1 MMKTVQAIADA
12 VAALGL
18 VLRGGFH
25 PGSDDGVPAMPDGG
39 AASTVLM
46 IGNVGGS
53 GGDPMWRVFAASRHR
68 CAGADPLDDWTRAM
82 IDPLARRV
90 GAAALY
96 PFGAPPHLPFQRW
109 AMRADD
115 VFPSPL
121 GILVHPDYGLW
132 HGYRAA
138 LAFAER
144 LDLPPRDRAP
154 SPCATCVDKPCLST
168 CPVGAFAPGGYDV
181 ARCAAHV
188 ESPAGAGCLGRGCR
202 ARLACPV
209 APEMAPAPDQAR
221 FHMEAFLR
229 GVRRRRP

>member
-1 MMKTVQAIADA
+1 MPGAQTIAELLA
-12 VAALGL
+12 PIGL

-25 PGSDDGVPAMPDGG
+25 AVAADGVPALPDG
-39 AASTVLM
+39 AAVSTVLM
-46 IGNVGGS
+46 IGNVGTS
-53 GGDPMWRVFAASRHR
+53 DGDPMWRAFTASRHR
-68 CAGADPLDDWTRAM
+68 FTGANPLDDWTRSV
-82 IDPLARRV
+82 IDPLAHRL

-96 PFGAPPHLPFQRW
+96 PFGGPPHLPFQRW
-109 AMRADD
+109 AMRAED

-121 GILVHPDYGLW
+121 GILVHREYGLW

-144 LDLPPRDRAP
+144 LDMPRRDRAP
-154 SPCATCVDKPCLST
+154 SPCATCASKPCLSG
-168 CPVGAFAPGGYDV
+168 CPVGAFTPDGYEV

-188 ESPAGAGCLGRGCR
+188 ESPAGADCRGRGCH

-209 APEMAPAPDQAR
+209 APQRAPAPDQAR

-229 GVRRRRP
+229 GVRRRRA